1 MSNSFQGMP
10 RPKNGRFYRV
20 LSVHRIS
27 TEHQDIRSLDD
38 QEQRCREWVRDNL
51 EAPSGFPAEIE
62 SIKSRGSGE
71 RLDRVELA
79 DIQDALESGE
89 YDLVIAEDLGR
100 ICRRNAAIAL
110 CEIGEDS
117 GTRVVAIN
125 DSLDTLDEGWRL
137 HAMFASFRHE
147 QYNTDTAKRIKRSL
161 RNRFLQGGVF
171 QCPIYGYLKPHPGAT
186 DSEVTKDPT
195 AEPIIREIFV
205 RLEAGASYAEVA
217 DWLNLSQIPPG
228 PYVRSDKW
236 NGKLVGDLV
245 HSSILKG
252 VRERNRRI
260 SKRVN
265 STGRRKSVKAP
276 PEELLERDV
285 LHLAF
290 IEPARYDRII
300 RDLDARNECYRRK
313 GNNGRDSRANVP
325 KKRTRFPG
333 QQVTCGIC
341 GHPFVWGGHG
351 QIQHLMCKGA
361 KEYRCWQGTTIDGDL
376 ATQMITAAVHRE
388 IESLPGFEES
398 LIQEVEREFALL
410 ANSRRSEL
418 KDVEAKLQDLDRQME
433 RFMQLIR
440 SSREGSGA
448 ELLMKELDRIADAQ
462 ANLTRQRDH
471 ILSRPDRAPRLPTV
485 DEIKDR
491 AREMVSRHAD
501 NPFEFSRVMRQL
513 IPRIMAYPIRLCDG
527 GKIMIRAKMDL
538 HLVAIFPDL
547 AEIPSIDQVLTRSI
561 TVDLFEPTQ
570 RDRFREI
577 VVMLREAG
585 LKERDVA
592 FELGITQPAVQYAM
606 KLHRRV
612 QALEL
617 PEPYVPV
624 TDPPADLTKLRRHLH
639 PRYEFR
645 PLPGFEPPS

>member
-1 MSNSFQGMP
+1 MSFRSNGMP
-10 RPKNGRFYRV
+10 PPKNGRFYRV

-62 SIKSRGSGE
+62 SIKSQGSGE

-89 YDLVIAEDLGR
+89 YDLVVAEDLGR

-125 DSLDTLDEGWRL
+125 DSLDTADEGWRL

-147 QYNTDTAKRIKRSL
+147 QYNADTAKRIRRSL
-161 RNRFLQGGVF
+161 RNRFMQGGVVQF
-171 QCPIYGYLKPHPGAT
+171 TVFGYVKPLQGAT
-186 DSEVTKDPT
+186 DAEITKDPA
-195 AEPIIREIFV
+195 AEPIVQEIFR
-205 RLEAGASYAEVA
+205 RLESGSSYSEIC
-217 DWLNLSQIPPG
+217 DWLNDNKVPLGEYARGNRWNVSTLS
-228 PYVRSDKW
+228 RW
-236 NGKLVGDLV
+236 V
-245 HSSILKG
+245 HNPILKG
-252 VRERNRRI
+252 QRVRNRRKSVRI
-260 SKRVN
+260 NK
-265 STGRRKSVKAP
+265 TGRRKSIKAL
-276 PEELLERDV
+276 PEELLVRDV
-285 LHLAF
+285 PHLAF
-290 IEPARYDRII
+290 IEPERYDRII
-300 RDLDARNECYRRK
+300 REVDARNECFRRK
-313 GNNGRDSRANVP
+313 GKDGRDNRANIP

-333 QQVTCGIC
+333 QQVACGIC

-351 QIQHLMCKGA
+351 QAEHLMCKGA
-361 KEYRCWQGTTIDGDL
+361 KDYHCWQGTTIDGDL

-398 LIQEVEREFALL
+398 LVREVEREHALL
-410 ANSRRSEL
+410 VNSRRSEL
-418 KDVEAKLQDLDRQME
+418 KEVETKLQDLDRQME

-440 SSREGSGA
+440 SGREGSGT
-448 ELLMKELDRIADAQ
+448 ELLMNELDRIADAQ
-462 ANLTRQRDH
+462 ANLTRRRDY
-471 ILSRPDRAPRLPTV
+471 ILSRPDRTPQLPTV

-501 NPFEFSRVMRQL
+501 SPFEFGRVMRQL

-577 VVMLREAG
+577 VVMMRQAG
-585 LKERDVA
+585 LKEREVA

-606 KLHRRV
+606 KLHRLMRS
-612 QALEL
+612 LEL
-617 PEPYVPV
+617 SEPYIPIKA
-624 TDPPADLTKLRRHLH
+624 PPADGTKLRRHLH

-645 PLPGFEPPS
+645 PAPGFKQTD